1 MSSSNGE
8 NAKARIVEPN
18 EFNSRLTG
26 LDEIT
31 LENIDE
37 ILNQDM
43 SDSETHDLSIEDDEL
58 LAKIGQILNEHLTT
72 SEVVKSAIQE
82 ESKFYNIDG
91 LKWWIPLKHQI
102 ALAVELESEDDYME
116 AIQDKLMGLIEQ
128 ATIAERKEALAP
140 LGVFGKMVDVDNPW
154 TMLNDL
160 MNNGMVAEML
170 MEGRPAKDKELLDED
185 QRIAIIEEQDELNLG
200 NFLAG

>member
-37 ILNQDM
+37 ILN
-43 SDSETHDLSIEDDEL
+43 
-58 LAKIGQILNEHLTT
+58 EHLTT
-72 SEVVKSAIQE
+72 SEVVKSEAQE

-91 LKWWIPLKHQI
+91 LKWWIPLNHQI
-102 ALAVELESEDDYME
+102 ALAVELESEDDYLE

-128 ATIAERKEALAP
+128 ATVAERKAAVAP

-170 MEGRPAKDKELLDED
+170 MEGRPAMDKELLDED
-185 QRIAIIEEQDELNLG
+185 QRIAVIEEQEELDLG